1 MLGIG
6 DRRKR
11 LASQG
16 HPRARYRACGLAAFV
31 LVAACTSAAPASAP
45 LPSAE
50 QRASAVEAL
59 PSRVCRALDPDVLR
73 RIYQGTDP
81 RRSGQIQLV
90 APEDFQAAGLSH
102 ASPFDTTQRV
112 PLLIHA
118 PGIVTPGVFPAPV
131 TLADVAPTTASILGF
146 GGFEAPDG
154 ASLDVALRPAAE
166 RDPPRLVVTVIWD
179 SAGMDLLNRWKEGW
193 PRLRALAGRSAWFTN
208 AAVDASPS
216 NTPPSHATIGTGAFP
231 RTHGI
236 PDEYVSVGGRIERPL
251 HLGPRVLR
259 VPTLGDRYDRA
270 LGNEPLLGTVGSLS
284 AHLLMMSRGSYAPGG
299 DRDLAVT
306 REPKEMATGGDDS
319 APRWRLSEEM
329 APYYTMPSYVNDPAL
344 AVSFRR
350 GVLAL
355 DRADGADDGLWRDH
369 DIASLLGGWE
379 TPARSIWQTELV
391 EAVIEREGFGSDE
404 VPDLLFVNYKMLDS
418 LGHSYSADG
427 IELLDG
433 LRAQDRELE
442 RLMSFLDEHV
452 GAGEWAMILTAD
464 HGMARDPAVVAARQ
478 YDVSSLSRTVDEAFG
493 EPGDPVVE
501 QMRPTQVWLDTEAL
515 GRHGATV
522 GDVAVFLM
530 ALTREQ
536 LATGGDVAVDRPDD
550 PAFLAAIPTAELDR
564 LPCLAAALG

>member
-6 DRRKR
+6 DRGER
-11 LASQG
+11 L
-16 HPRARYRACGLAAFV
+16 PRGGRPRVRLRSWGLAV
-31 LVAACTSAAPASAP
+31 LVLTAACTSATPAPAPAP
-45 LPSAE
+45 RAE
-50 QRASAVEAL
+50 HEASAVEAL
-59 PSRVCRALDPDVLR
+59 PARVCRALDPDVLR
-73 RIYQGTDP
+73 RIYRGTDP
-81 RRSGQIQLV
+81 RRSGEIQLI

-102 ASPFDTTQRV
+102 ASPFDTTQHV
-112 PLLIHA
+112 PLLIYA
-118 PGIVTPGVFPAPV
+118 PGVVTPGVFPAPV
-131 TLADVAPTTASILGF
+131 TLADIAPTTASILGF
-146 GGFEAPDG
+146 HGFDAPDG
-154 ASLDVALRPAAE
+154 APLEVALRPEAE
-166 RDPPRLVVTVIWD
+166 REPPRLVVTVIWD

-193 PRLRALAGRSAWFTN
+193 PRLRAFAARSAWFTH
-208 AAVDASPS
+208 AALDASPS

-236 PDEYVSVGGRIERPL
+236 PDEYVWAGGRIERPL

-284 AHLLMMSRGSYAPGG
+284 AHLLMMSRGSFAPGG

-344 AVSFRR
+344 AAAFRR
-350 GVLAL
+350 GVVAL
-355 DRADGADDGLWRDH
+355 DQADGAEDGLWRDH

-391 EAVIEREGFGSDE
+391 EAVIEREGFGGDE
-404 VPDLLFVNYKMLDS
+404 VPDLLYVNYKMLDS

-433 LRAQDRELE
+433 LRAQDRELG
-442 RLMSFLDEHV
+442 RLVSFLDARV
-452 GAGEWAMILTAD
+452 GPGAWAMILTAD
-464 HGMARDPAVVAARQ
+464 HGMARDPEVTGARQ
-478 YDVSSLSRTVDEAFG
+478 YEVSSLSRTIDEAFG
-493 EPGDPVVE
+493 EPGHPVVE
-501 QMRPTQVWLDTEAL
+501 QMRPTQLWLDTEAL
-515 GRHGATV
+515 DRRGVTV

-530 ALTREQ
+530 SLTRDQ
-536 LATGGDVAVDRPDD
+536 VAKATDVALERPDD
-550 PAFLAAIPTAELDR
+550 PAFLAAIPTAELER